1 MRDRYGGGAQPAR
14 LRPEEGS
21 SGCEPGGESAQP
33 SYGGG
38 RGGRGEGR
46 CGGGQGQGGRGCI
59 HQREAA
65 DPPACRHCR
74 DSGAVALSPG
84 GTSLY
89 VEVGPGMVGFG
100 TFGGS
105 IFFCRREA
113 FAGRLCGYLCFVA
126 DLRPSMAST
135 HKLIMQTS
143 GMRMRARWRASPAA
157 AATYRQEAMTRVF
170 DSIQRHGPVPAGE
183 RDEGQREKEGEEGER
198 EREVNALDSSRSSA
212 PLDRLST
219 SIDSLPSVRVH
230 QAVQPETLSA
240 ACRHQAVRCCL
251 CL

>member
-1 MRDRYGGGAQPAR
+1 M
-14 LRPEEGS
+14 
-21 SGCEPGGESAQP
+21 
-33 SYGGG
+33 
-38 RGGRGEGR
+38 
-46 CGGGQGQGGRGCI
+46 
-59 HQREAA
+59 
-65 DPPACRHCR
+65 
-74 DSGAVALSPG
+74 
-84 GTSLY
+84 GTLQ
-89 VEVGPGMVGFG
+89 
-100 TFGGS
+100 
-105 IFFCRREA
+105 ILLLFFLMFHMFSC
-113 FAGRLCGYLCFVA
+113 
-126 DLRPSMAST
+126 T
-135 HKLIMQTS
+135 NQ

-170 DSIQRHGPVPAGE
+170 DSIQRHGPVPTGE

-251 CL
+251 CLKKDYGSPPLC